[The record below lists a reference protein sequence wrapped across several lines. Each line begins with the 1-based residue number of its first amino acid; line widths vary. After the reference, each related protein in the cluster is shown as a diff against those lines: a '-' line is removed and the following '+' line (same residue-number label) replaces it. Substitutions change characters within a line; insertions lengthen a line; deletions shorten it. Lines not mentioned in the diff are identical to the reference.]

1 MLSVSLLMFFSYFVV
16 NLFVNF
22 NVGLI
27 VDFVDSVDDVLDVKQ
42 H

>member
-1 MLSVSLLMFFSYFVV
+1 MLSVSLLMFFSYSVV

-27 VDFVDSVDDVLDVKQ
+27 VDFVDSVDDVLVVKQ
-42 H
+42 Y